1 MRLLPKSFKYK
12 KQQKGKSFNKIDALV
27 NFQNIKFDSIK
38 LISSS
43 HGRLSSQQFNSIRA
57 RINKAMKKIGRVWF
71 NVFPHT
77 PITKKPIEVRMG
89 KGKGN
94 VDHWVFNCKVGFTL
108 CEIQTSFKI
117 KAISALKEAQIR
129 LPIKTKIKI

>member
-1 MRLLPKSFKYK
+1 MHLLPCSFKYK

-27 NFQNIKFDSIK
+27 QFQNIKFESVK
-38 LISSS
+38 LISCS
-43 HGRLSSQQFNSIRA
+43 HGRLSSRQFNSIRSY
-57 RINKAMKKIGRVWF
+57 ISKVMKKVGLVRF

-94 VDHWVFNCKVGFTL
+94 VDHYVFNCKVGFSL
-108 CEIQTSFKI
+108 CEIRTNFKT
-117 KAISALKEAQIR
+117 KAILALKAAQIR
-129 LPIKTKIKI
+129 LPIKTKIKL